1 MSFSDL
7 MSSGRGPGVVGMLL
21 ALVVVAGFGILFLFA
36 FDDGM
41 QGADQS
47 IESVIAQQTKDISA
61 LKSSISDSNKS
72 LEVRPALE
80 SKAKELKAISNE
92 NLVKTAKIGGLRKSV
107 ATLNET
113 IASNLAAL
121 DKYKDEYRAFAR
133 NQAKGE
139 ELPTLKTLS
148 GTVYEKV
155 RIKEVTAIGMQ
166 ISHNDG
172 HKRIPYEDLPE
183 DLQDRFQFDAKQ
195 KQQAVAVENNVKA
208 EHDKSVAEA
217 NAASD
222 EAVAAQ
228 RERDRQA
235 ARANAA
241 KSLAAK
247 TAQIAAL
254 KEEITRLERNL
265 RIETT
270 KKFSRAP
277 MMREELADK
286 QSQLSTLQS
295 QVSQLQTLQN
305 Q

>member
-7 MSSGRGPGVVGMLL
+7 MSSGRGPGVIGMLL

-47 IESVIAQQTKDISA
+47 IESLIAQQSKDISS
-61 LKSSISDSNKS
+61 LRSSIADSNKR

-80 SKAKELKAISNE
+80 SKAKQLKSETGEIMMRTARIDSLHKSIATTKAAIAA
-92 NLVKTAKIGGLRKSV
+92 NLEGF
-107 ATLNET
+107 E
-113 IASNLAAL
+113 
-121 DKYKDEYRAFAR
+121 KYKDEYRAFAR

-139 ELPTLKTLS
+139 ELPSLKTLG

-155 RIKEVTAIGMQ
+155 KIREVTAIGME

-183 DLQDRFQFDAKQ
+183 DLQDRFQFDTKQ
-195 KQQAVAVENNVKA
+195 KQLAIAAEDSANKKHNEAVAI
-208 EHDKSVAEA
+208 A
-217 NAASD
+217 NAATD
-222 EAVAAQ
+222 ATLAAQ
-228 RERDRQA
+228 REQERQTA
-235 ARANAA
+235 KANAA
-241 KSLAAK
+241 KALAAK
-247 TAQIAAL
+247 KSQITSL
-254 KEEITRLERNL
+254 KEEINQLERNL

-277 MMREELADK
+277 MMREELANK
-286 QSQLSTLQS
+286 QNQLSTLQS
-295 QVSQLQTLQN
+295 QVSQLEALQN

>member
-47 IESVIAQQTKDISA
+47 IESVIVQQAKDLSA
-61 LKSSISDSNKS
+61 LKSSITESSKN

-80 SKAKELKAISNE
+80 AKAKEFKSVSNS
-92 NLVKTAKIGGLRKSV
+92 NLASAARIEELRKSI
-107 ATLNET
+107 ASLKET
-113 IASNLAAL
+113 IASNLAAF
-121 DKYKDEYRAFAR
+121 DKYKDDYRSFAR

-139 ELPTLKTLS
+139 ELPSLKTLS
-148 GTVYEKV
+148 GTVYERVK
-155 RIKEVTAIGMQ
+155 IKEVTAIGMQ

-172 HKRIPYEDLPE
+172 HKRIPYEDLPA

-195 KQQAVAVENNVKA
+195 KQQAVAIEQNANK
-208 EHDKSVAEA
+208 EHEKSVEEA
-217 NAASD
+217 NAATD
-222 EAVAAQ
+222 AALAAQ

-235 ARANAA
+235 AMANAA
-241 KSLAAK
+241 KTLAAK
-247 TAQIAAL
+247 KAQIASL
-254 KEEITRLERNL
+254 KQEIDQLERNL

-277 MMREELADK
+277 MMREELANK
-286 QSQLSTLQS
+286 QGQLSTLQS
-295 QVSQLQTLQN
+295 QVSQLQAMQN
-305 Q
+305 P